1 MIDIE
6 KQESLSS
13 TLFGYGG
20 HWMLPIALGYVA
32 KVSREVPITIC
43 GSGGVSK
50 WGDVL
55 QMMMAGATTVQ
66 MTTALMLRGT
76 NIIPEMLENIKTFCH
91 QHGIK
96 KLDELIGA
104 ALKKE
109 GTFDRPNEDAHA
121 AIQRKSFCLTCPNK
135 PCIDGCYFDAIRLKE
150 DQSVEISADH
160 CTACGL
166 CAQMC
171 PFSGALAMV
180 TC

>member
-1 MIDIE
+1 LKDVNEELGPCKYGQQIGGFYFRGGTM
-6 KQESLSS
+6 LS
-13 TLFGYGG
+13 
-20 HWMLPIALGYVA
+20 
-32 KVSREVPITIC
+32 E
-43 GSGGVSK
+43 
-50 WGDVL
+50 
-55 QMMMAGATTVQ
+55 
-66 MTTALMLRGT
+66 
-76 NIIPEMLENIKTFCH
+76 LENIETFCH

-166 CAQMC
+166 CAQVC
-171 PFSGALAMV
+171 PFPGALAMV
-180 TC
+180 KC